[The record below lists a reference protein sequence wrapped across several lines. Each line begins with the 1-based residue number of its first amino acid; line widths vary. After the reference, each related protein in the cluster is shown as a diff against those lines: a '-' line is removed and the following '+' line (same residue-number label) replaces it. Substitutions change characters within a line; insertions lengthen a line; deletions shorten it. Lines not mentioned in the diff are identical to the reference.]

1 MKLAAVYARVSSPGQ
16 EEGTSL
22 EDQIAESTRSA
33 EADGYTIL
41 PEHVVAEQF
50 TGSVLNRP
58 GLDRIR
64 GLAAG
69 REVQAVYGLSLDR
82 FTREPF
88 HALTLVHEFEDLGV
102 PLVFAQGLSNTTP
115 EGKLIIYVD
124 GYVGKKEREYIS
136 RRTMQG
142 KDSVARSGRLPC
154 GGPLFGYD
162 YDPVFKK
169 RTINEKEAAVVRRM
183 FQWAFE
189 VVSPYQIGLW
199 LEESGIRGPRGGV
212 LEARSVTRMLRNRS
226 YAGVDV
232 YRENRVVGSAGQKR
246 LITPRDKSEV
256 IEIVGFTPPIISMEL
271 FEAVQERLS
280 APKGQNRTEGRR
292 YELTGFGRCIKC
304 GSPVVGSC
312 LVRKYRK
319 YRCRGTARTV
329 HRPAI
334 CNARYIEGNDYEEV
348 VWRLVSEAIKDPGIL
363 VAELRDH
370 FESGGGDLGN
380 QIKALKRDIQQLRGR
395 EARLIGLYGDGEF
408 DREAL
413 DSQVAPIK
421 ALSDEKK
428 KDLLI
433 LEEQQRH
440 RDDSEELDRR
450 VREVCQ
456 QVSDRLD
463 NLDAEGR
470 RAVYAAFGVSV
481 QASLEELLI
490 TLTIS
495 YKCTTIGRTSA
506 SPHERSHRCRWA

>member
-22 EDQIAESTRSA
+22 EDQIAESTRAA
-33 EADGYTIL
+33 EMDSYTVL
-41 PEHVVAEQF
+41 TEHVEAEQF

-64 GLAAG
+64 GLAA
-69 REVQAVYGLSLDR
+69 RKEVQAVYGRSLDR
-82 FTREPF
+82 FTRDPF
-88 HALTLVHEFEDLGV
+88 HALTLVHEFEALGV
-102 PLVFAQGLSNTTP
+102 PLVFVQGLSNTSP

-136 RRTMQG
+136 YRTMQG
-142 KDSVARSGRLPC
+142 KEAVARSGRLPC
-154 GGPLFGYD
+154 GGPLFGYI
-162 YDPVFKK
+162 YDRVLKT
-169 RTINEKEAAVVRRM
+169 RTINETEAAVVMHM
-183 FQWAFE
+183 FQSAFDG
-189 VVSPYQIGLW
+189 VSPYQIGLGF
-199 LEESGIRGPRGGV
+199 EESGIRGPRGGV
-212 LEARSVTRMLRNRS
+212 LEARSVARMLRNRS
-226 YAGVDV
+226 YAGVDL
-232 YRENRVVGSAGQKR
+232 YPENRVVGSAGQKR
-246 LITPRDKSEV
+246 TITPRDQSDV
-256 IEIVGFTPPIISMEL
+256 YEIVGFTPPIISMEL

-280 APKGQNRTEGRR
+280 APKARNRTEGRT

-304 GSPVVGSC
+304 GSPVVGAC

-329 HRPAI
+329 SRAAI
-334 CNARYIEGNDYEEV
+334 CHARYIEGNDYEEV

-363 VAELRDH
+363 VAELREH
-370 FESGGGDLGN
+370 FESGGGDFGN

-395 EARLIGLYGDGEF
+395 EARLIGLYGDEEF

-428 KDLLI
+428 RELHV
-433 LEEQQRH
+433 LEEQQRQ
-440 RDDSEELDRR
+440 RDDLKELDRR

-456 QVSDRLD
+456 HVSDRLD

-470 RAVYAAFGVSV
+470 RARLRRLRRFSSG
-481 QASLEELLI
+481 Q
-490 TLTIS
+490 
-495 YKCTTIGRTSA
+495 
-506 SPHERSHRCRWA
+506 P